1 MCVSGVLLRVKVSGV
16 YLLCC
21 VRGVLVCWC
30 VAGGR
35 GVCVVCASAWV
46 CARVC
51 VVFTS
56 GPRISHRAVI
66 VHALFLCLTVLVVN
80 FWGPTVV
87 MQLVAECLQLFHCL

>member
-35 GVCVVCASAWV
+35 GVCVVCACAWV
-46 CARVC
+46 SARVC
-51 VVFTS
+51 WFYVWATHQSSCCDCACVVFVFDRV
-56 GPRISHRAVI
+56 GRE
-66 VHALFLCLTVLVVN
+66 FLGADCCDAA
-80 FWGPTVV
+80 G
-87 MQLVAECLQLFHCL
+87 C